1 MDKSVARP
9 AQPQA
14 PAVRRVRFI
23 LLAAVILVL
32 IGGFFA
38 YSAGAN
44 QNRATPQA
52 RAELISERAF
62 EDRYGIRIMM
72 IGVSAADGLIDFR
85 FKVLDAEK
93 AVPLMRDPANMPALI
108 VEDSGATLKA
118 PEGMVHNLEL
128 KNGGAYFILYPNV
141 QDAIK
146 PGTRVTALFGDVRL
160 EPIIAK

>member
-1 MDKSVARP
+1 MDTSGARP
-9 AQPQA
+9 SQPQV
-14 PAVRRVRFI
+14 PAVRRVRFV
-23 LLAAVILVL
+23 LPVAAILVL
-32 IGGFFA
+32 IGGFLA

-52 RAELISERAF
+52 RAELISQRAF

-72 IGVSAADGLIDFR
+72 IGVSAAGGLIDFR

-93 AVPLMRDPANMPALI
+93 AVRLMRDPANMPALI

-118 PEGMVHNLEL
+118 PEEMVHNLEL
-128 KNGGAYFILYPNV
+128 NNGGVYFILYPNV

-146 PGTRVTALFGDVRL
+146 PGARVTVLFGDVRL

>member
-23 LLAAVILVL
+23 LPVAAILLL

-38 YSAGAN
+38 YFAGAN
-44 QNRATPQA
+44 QNRVTPQA

-62 EDRYGIRIMM
+62 EDRYGIRITL
-72 IGVSAADGLIDFR
+72 IGVTAAGGLIDFR

-93 AVPLMRDPANMPALI
+93 AEPLMRDPANLPALI
-108 VEDSGATLKA
+108 VEDSGVTLKA
-118 PEGMVHNLEL
+118 PEGMVRNLEL
-128 KNGGAYFILYPNV
+128 NNGSAYFILYSNV
-141 QDAIK
+141 PEAIK
-146 PGTRVTALFGDVRL
+146 PGTSV
-160 EPIIAK
+160 K